1 MQGGQPMTQEQQAEQ
16 AAEREEA
23 DMQRQGMLAAI
34 MQPSARER
42 CALLCQFTQNVDI
55 CCCVLLWG
63 QRRADA
69 DSCTVQG
76 ACLAAHATCCTA
88 RSRHY

>member
-1 MQGGQPMTQEQQAEQ
+1 MRGWSVTQGGQPITQEQQAEQ

-42 CALLCQFTQNVDI
+42 CAFSLSAHRTRQM
-55 CCCVLLWG
+55 CVLCPLSG
-63 QRRADA
+63 PAK
-69 DSCTVQG
+69 G
-76 ACLAAHATCCTA
+76 
-88 RSRHY
+88 

>member
-23 DMQRQGMLAAI
+23 DMQRQSMLAAI

-42 CALLCQFTQNVDI
+42 CAVPSLP
-55 CCCVLLWG
+55 G
-63 QRRADA
+63 
-69 DSCTVQG
+69 
-76 ACLAAHATCCTA
+76 
-88 RSRHY
+88 